1 MYFSAGIKTTTLLR
15 KIRRYDT
22 LTYVTRKSTL
32 FRDAKIK
39 RGKTAAQRL
48 GYLSSTWHTS
58 TQGAATEET
67 LEIQI
72 DFVVEE

>member
-1 MYFSAGIKTTTLLR
+1 MSQK
-15 KIRRYDT
+15 
-22 LTYVTRKSTL
+22 V
-32 FRDAKIK
+32 K